1 MRIALVHVA
10 FFVAGGAERL
20 FLEMYRALKDLG
32 HEVNL
37 YTAYF
42 DEKAW
47 ETATSGMSSIPKPT
61 ILGEPAVSRLLRKT
75 QLLRALLAASQLE
88 RPIGELRTRYELE
101 FT

>member
-1 MRIALVHVA
+1 MRIALVHAA

-32 HEVNL
+32 YEANL

-47 ETATSGMSSIPKPT
+47 ETATSDMSNIPKPSPWSDPQVF
-61 ILGEPAVSRLLRKT
+61 LSSL
-75 QLLRALLAASQLE
+75 
-88 RPIGELRTRYELE
+88 
-101 FT
+101 